1 MHFACD
7 IQEDAVAKVH
17 CIVQTEEKAAESM
30 TAGEVLE
37 DALSPQTGLRIL
49 SNRSRGIGLARAAAR
64 NIAQRINVTRGE
76 YDYSTAEEPIRYDRG
91 NQRIHRPSQLGMA
104 GRAELPAGQVQNIGA
119 VGQLG
124 NGVAVHQVTCDGFD
138 SRFLN
143 ALARNRDD

>member
-17 CIVQTEEKAAESM
+17 CIVQTEEKASESI

-49 SNRSRGIGLARAAAR
+49 SNRSRRIGLARAAAR
-64 NIAQRINVTRGE
+64 NIAQRVNVARGE
-76 YDYSTAEEPIRYDRG
+76 DDNSAVEESIRYDRW
-91 NQRIHRPSQLGMA
+91 NQRIHRPRQLGIT
-104 GRAELPAGQVQNIGA
+104 GRAELPAGQIQNARA

-124 NGVAVHQVTCDGFD
+124 NGVAVQ
-138 SRFLN
+138 
-143 ALARNRDD
+143 